1 MIKTVK
7 CGMCV
12 HCTIL
17 VNSPRVLLHKARL
30 AVRKMESLERQ
41 ANGVSVSNA
50 LVKNRKPGLRGV
62 LDFLLPAYSR
72 LLMSQ
77 CTPLN
82 LKAYFF

>member
-7 CGMCV
+7 RGMCV
-12 HCTIL
+12 HCTVL

-30 AVRKMESLERQ
+30 AVCKMESLERQ

-50 LVKNRKPGLRGV
+50 LLKNRKLGFCAV

-77 CTPLN
+77 CTALN
-82 LKAYFF
+82 LEAYFF